1 MSTDNSLTFIKYTLQ
16 DIDKEIYKIEGNG
29 RKLLEL
35 NATIA
40 RARYLVD
47 QMIEEQTQTEGTDE
61 Q

>member
-16 DIDKEIYKIEGNG
+16 DIDKEIYKMEGNG

-40 RARYLVD
+40 RARHLVD
-47 QMIEEQTQTEGTDE
+47 QMIEEQNQDK
-61 Q
+61 

>member
-16 DIDKEIYKIEGNG
+16 DIDKEIYKMEGNG

-40 RARYLVD
+40 RARHLVD
-47 QMIEEQTQTEGTDE
+47 QMIEEQNQEADE
-61 Q
+61 QQR

>member
-16 DIDKEIYKIEGNG
+16 DIDKEIYKMEGNG

-40 RARYLVD
+40 RARHLVD
-47 QMIEEQTQTEGTDE
+47 QMIEEQNQGTDE

>member
-16 DIDKEIYKIEGNG
+16 DIDEEIYKMEGNG

-40 RARYLVD
+40 RARHLVD
-47 QMIEEQTQTEGTDE
+47 QMIEEQSKQVE
-61 Q
+61 

>member
-16 DIDKEIYKIEGNG
+16 DIDKEIYKIESNDP
-29 RKLLEL
+29 KVLEL
-35 NATIA
+35 NQIVA

-47 QMIEEQTQTEGTDE
+47 QIIKDQTDE